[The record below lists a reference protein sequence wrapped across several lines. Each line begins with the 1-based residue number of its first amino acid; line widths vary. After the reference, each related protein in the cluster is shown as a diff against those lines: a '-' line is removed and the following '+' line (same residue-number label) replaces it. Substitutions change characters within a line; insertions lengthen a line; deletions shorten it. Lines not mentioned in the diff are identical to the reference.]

1 MFDSTNSYDNR
12 LFILDQEI
20 LGIENVELS
29 YTNSAVISKSLGRTS
44 SFTTVG
50 GATSQQLSVS
60 RNLIYNDPIYS
71 YTYANQLN
79 GSIVYNN
86 QSYGFSSG
94 YLTEYMVNCAV
105 GSIPKVSSNFTIFDE
120 ITTTNLPVQITPI
133 STIYIPNQGSISLV
147 CDHCS
152 TNRVVGFDYSIKT
165 NIKPIYILGSKI
177 PNEVVMVS
185 PNEYSA
191 SVQIDVDD
199 AFLQNS
205 FNFLLY
211 RQDKTVV
218 FTIKDRT
225 LTNTIQTLTI
235 PNASLVSER
244 LSSSADGGV
253 KLTLNYIG
261 HS

>member
-1 MFDSTNSYDNR
+1 MFDSTSNYENT
-12 LFILDQEI
+12 LYILNQEI
-20 LGIENVELS
+20 LGVESVDLS
-29 YTNSAVISKSLGRTS
+29 YSNSAVISKILGRNS
-44 SFTTVG
+44 SLTTVG

-60 RNLIYNDPIYS
+60 RNLIYDDPIYS
-71 YTYANQLN
+71 CTDGRSLQ
-79 GSIVYNN
+79 GKIVYNN
-86 QSYGFSSG
+86 QAFGFDSG
-94 YLTEYMVNCAV
+94 YLTDYIVNCAV
-105 GSIPKVSSNFTIFDE
+105 GSIPKVSTNFVIFDE
-120 ITTTNLPVQITPI
+120 ITTGALPAPNDPTGP
-133 STIYIPNQGSISLV
+133 IYIPNQGSISLI
-147 CDHCS
+147 CDHSS
-152 TNRVVGFDYSIKT
+152 TNRVVGFDYSIKVSK
-165 NIKPIYILGSKI
+165 KPIYTLGSKT
-177 PNEVVMVS
+177 PYEVVTVA

-211 RQDKTVV
+211 RQDKTVI
-218 FTIKDRT
+218 FSIKDRT

-235 PNASLVSER
+235 PNASLASES

>member
-1 MFDSTNSYDNR
+1 MFNSTSNYENTLYILNR
-12 LFILDQEI
+12 EV
-20 LGIENVELS
+20 LGVESVDLS
-29 YTNSAVISKSLGRTS
+29 YSNSAVISKILGRNS

-60 RNLIYNDPIYS
+60 RNLIYDDPIYP
-71 YTYANQLN
+71 YIN
-79 GSIVYNN
+79 GDTLEGQIVYNN
-86 QSYGFSSG
+86 QAFGFYSG
-94 YLTEYMVNCAV
+94 YLTDYIVNCAV
-105 GSIPKVSSNFTIFDE
+105 GAIPKVSTNFVIFDE
-120 ITTTNLPVQITPI
+120 ITTGALPAPKTQDTI
-133 STIYIPNQGSISLV
+133 IYIPNQGSISLI
-147 CDHCS
+147 CDHSS
-152 TNRVVGFDYSIKT
+152 TNRVVGFDYSIKVSK
-165 NIKPIYILGSKI
+165 KPIYILGSKT
-177 PNEVVMVS
+177 PYEVVTVA

-211 RQDKTVV
+211 REDKTVV
-218 FTIKDRT
+218 FSIKDRT

-235 PNASLVSER
+235 PNASLVSES